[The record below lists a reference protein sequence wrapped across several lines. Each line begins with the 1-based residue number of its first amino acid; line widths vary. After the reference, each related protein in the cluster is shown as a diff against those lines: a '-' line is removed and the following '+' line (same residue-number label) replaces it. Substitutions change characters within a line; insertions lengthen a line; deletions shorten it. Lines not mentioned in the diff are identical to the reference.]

1 MKNKILAVVLSA
13 IVLLYFGVLPVHA
26 ETAKKTV
33 DGIDVN
39 GAVYAPVDAII
50 TDMGGTAKLDKDKFY
65 TFAIN
70 NKKLYIP
77 TTLSFAEVDGKFVPY
92 GTKTVGG
99 FTVPVYAKP
108 VEKDGEVY
116 VPADFLKSSMGL
128 NLSVKDDKITFDA
141 KSDDAAAG
149 AKTDT
154 DKANSSDEKT
164 KPDEGNDNPA
174 SDETKSGT
182 DKTNSSDDTDTDKA
196 NSSEGDKS
204 TQNADSNGS
213 QSDSNDNSSGSSSGT
228 ITAPTPPKAPTAP
241 TAPKVPAAGTK

>member
-99 FTVPVYAKP
+99 FTVPVYTKP
-108 VEKDGEVY
+108 VEKDGEVF

-141 KSDDAAAG
+141 KSDDVAAG
-149 AKTDT
+149 AKPDT
-154 DKANSSDEKT
+154 NKTNSSNEKT
-164 KPDEGNDNPA
+164 KPDAGNADSA
-174 SDETKSGT
+174 GDETKSGT
-182 DKTNSSDDTDTDKA
+182 DKTNSLDDKDSDKS
-196 NSSEGDKS
+196 NSSAGDKS
-204 TQNADSNGS
+204 TQNADF
-213 QSDSNDNSSGSSSGT
+213 NDNSSGRSSDT
-228 ITAPTPPKAPTAP
+228 VTAPTPPKAPTIP
-241 TAPKVPAAGTK
+241 TAPKVPATGTK